1 MAAMSLRRAT
11 IIDVAAKSGVSKS
24 LVSLALRD
32 PQRVSPE
39 SYELI
44 ITAIAE
50 LDYQPNAAARSL
62 VDQRTN
68 TVGIVVL
75 DLHNPIFAQVLD
87 GLLPVLR
94 QKKMNSTIVTGS
106 AVTEIEI
113 SEVSKL
119 QELRVE
125 GLILLAHRMP
135 SSFITQVAAG
145 IPTVIVTRTDIRG
158 RGISTVS
165 NDDIY
170 GAKLAVRHL
179 IDLGHRRIAHITG
192 GANQISLNRLQGYEE
207 EMSANGLAEFIQI
220 AEADFTDRGGFL
232 AAQSLLETDAIHT
245 ETPTAIFV
253 ANDLSA
259 FGAMAAV
266 VEAGLSIP
274 QDISIIGYDGIS
286 LGALKTISLTTI
298 SQPLNA
304 MGEIAANSLTELIS
318 HPNNKPQHIRVE
330 PELVVRGTTGRVP
343 ITK

>member
-1 MAAMSLRRAT
+1 MSQHRAT
-11 IIDVAAKSGVSKS
+11 IVDVAAKAGVSKS

-32 PQRVSPE
+32 RERVSSA

-44 ITAIAE
+44 IAAIAD
-50 LDYQPNAAARSL
+50 LDYRPNAAARSL

-68 TVGIVVL
+68 TIGIVVL

-94 QKKMNSTIVTGS
+94 QRKMNSTIVTGN

-125 GLILLAHRMP
+125 GLVLLAHRMP
-135 SSFITQVAAG
+135 ASFIHQVAQG
-145 IPTVIVTRTDIRG
+145 IPMVIVTRTDIRG
-158 RGISTVS
+158 NGISTVS
-165 NDDIY
+165 NDDVY

-179 IDLGHRRIAHITG
+179 IDLGHKRISHITG
-192 GANQISLNRLQGYEE
+192 GANQISLNRLRGYEE
-207 EMSANGLAEFIQI
+207 EMSSHGLAEFIQT
-220 AEADFTDRGGFL
+220 AEANFTDRGGFL
-232 AAQSLLETDAIHT
+232 AAQSLLETDSIHA
-245 ETPTAIFV
+245 ERPTAIFV

-266 VEAGLSIP
+266 VEAGYRIP

-286 LGALKTISLTTI
+286 LGALKTISLTTV
-298 SQPLNA
+298 SQPLTA
-304 MGEIAANSLTELIS
+304 MGEIAAHALIELIKAPA
-318 HPNNKPQHIRVE
+318 HKPQHIRVE
-330 PELVVRGTTGRVP
+330 PELVVRGTTGRAP
-343 ITK
+343 LIR

>member
-1 MAAMSLRRAT
+1 MSRRKAT
-11 IIDVAAKSGVSKS
+11 IVDVAAQAGVSKS

-32 PQRVSPE
+32 RARVSPD

-44 ITAIAE
+44 MAAIAE
-50 LDYQPNAAARSL
+50 LDYRPNAAARSL

-94 QKKMNSTIVTGS
+94 QRKMNSTIVTGN
-106 AVTEIEI
+106 AVTEIEV

-125 GLILLAHRMP
+125 GLVLLAHRMP
-135 SSFITQVAAG
+135 ASFITQVAEG
-145 IPTVIVTRTDIRG
+145 IPTVIITRTDIQG

-170 GAKLAVRHL
+170 GARLAVRHL
-179 IDLGHRRIAHITG
+179 IDLGHSRIAHITG
-192 GANQISLNRLQGYEE
+192 GANHIALSRLSGYED
-207 EMSANGLAEFIQI
+207 EMVEHGLGHFIQT
-220 AEADFTDRGGFL
+220 AEANFTDRGGYL
-232 AAQSLLETDAIHT
+232 AAQSLLDSDSNLSPR
-245 ETPTAIFV
+245 PTAIFV

-266 VEAGLSIP
+266 VEAGLRIP
-274 QDISIIGYDGIS
+274 EDISIIGYDGIS

-304 MGEIAANSLTELIS
+304 MGEIAANALLDAIKNP
-318 HPNNKPQHIRVE
+318 HKKPQHIRVE
-330 PELVVRGTTGRVP
+330 PELIVRGTTGKVR
-343 ITK
+343 T